1 MRGEGEKGKR
11 RTIPMRLQE
20 KIALIT
26 GGGRGIGRAIA
37 LAFAREGADVA
48 VTARTQAE
56 IDAVAREIS
65 AVGRQSHA
73 VPCDVTE
80 EESVRRMAGAVQER
94 FGRVDLLVNNAG
106 TGRSA
111 PFFKTSLEMWNQMFA
126 LNATSMYLVT
136 QAVVKG
142 MLERKHGRVINIVS
156 TAGKIPFRYCTAYVA
171 SKHAALG
178 FTRALAL
185 ELAGSGV
192 TVNAICPGWV
202 GSTGLFEETIANIV
216 QTTGR
221 DAATATKALADMS
234 PQRRLMEPAEIAHVA
249 LMLASDEAAGITGQG
264 INVCGGTVMD

>member
-1 MRGEGEKGKR
+1 
-11 RTIPMRLQE
+11 MRLRG
-20 KIALIT
+20 KVALIT

-37 LAFAREGADVA
+37 LAFAREGAEVA
-48 VTARTQAE
+48 VAARTQTE
-56 IDAVAREIS
+56 IDRVAAEV
-65 AVGRQSHA
+65 AACGRQSYA
-73 VPCDVTE
+73 VSCDVTE
-80 EESVRRMAGAVQER
+80 KKSVTRMVAAVHER

-111 PFFKTSLEMWNQMFA
+111 PFFKTDLEMWNHLFA

-136 QAVVKG
+136 QAVMKG
-142 MLERKHGRVINIVS
+142 MLERKDGRVINIVS

-185 ELAGSGV
+185 EVAGSGV

-202 GSTGLFEETIANIV
+202 GSTGLFEETITNIV
-216 QTTGR
+216 KTTGR
-221 DAATATKALADMS
+221 DATIAVKALADMS
-234 PQRRLMEPAEIAHVA
+234 PLKRVMQPEEIAHVA
-249 LMLASDEAAGITGQG
+249 LMLAADEAGGINGQG